1 MYLRLA
7 SISLLLSLFF
17 FQSQGDLFRK
27 HYEAANAAHRAGNFA
42 GAEAE
47 YNAIVAEAYEQLG
60 KIYSAQGKYSNSI
73 EAFESANAIRR
84 SPTSVLI
91 DLVDCIF
98 SCWSV
103 HKRHRTVATRYR
115 ARAEKCNSSPHA
127 G

>member
-27 HYEAANAAHRAGNFA
+27 HYEAANAAHRAGNVA

-47 YNAIVAEAYEQLG
+47 YNAIVAEAYEQVG

-91 DLVDCIF
+91 D
-98 SCWSV
+98 WSIAYFHV
-103 HKRHRTVATRYR
+103 GPYTKGIEPLQR
-115 ARAEKCNSSPHA
+115 
-127 G
+127 GI